1 MLITWF
7 GHSAFRLD
15 FDGNVVLIDPFFTGN
30 PAFKGDPIEAS
41 RGATHILLTHGHDD
55 HVGDT
60 VAIAART
67 GAKLVSNFEICMW
80 LQEKGVASVDPMNT
94 GGSTDQGGFT
104 VTLVQAFHS
113 SGTFENGAWHQL
125 GHPNGIIVDPDDGPS
140 VYHLGDTAIF
150 GDMAVINQLYEPDV
164 GIVPIGGRFTM
175 GPRIAAYAV
184 ENFFDFDVVIPCH
197 YGSFPPLEPTA
208 ERFVEHL
215 DAHKDLRIVV
225 PEIGVPFE
233 V

>member
-1 MLITWF
+1 MRITWL
-7 GHSAFRLD
+7 GHSAFRLE
-15 FDGNVVLIDPFFTGN
+15 FGGNVVLIDPFFTGN
-30 PAFKGDPIEAS
+30 PGFKGDPVKAGE
-41 RGATHILLTHGHDD
+41 GATHILLTHGHAD

-60 VAIAART
+60 VAIAKAT
-67 GAKLVSNFEICMW
+67 GAKLVSSFEVCMW
-80 LQEKGVASVDPMNT
+80 LKDKGVENVDPMNT

-125 GHPNGIIVDPDDGPS
+125 GHPNGIIVDPADGPT
-140 VYHLGDTAIF
+140 VYHLGDTAVF
-150 GDMAVINQLYEPDV
+150 GDMALINELYEPDV

-184 ENFFDFDVVIPCH
+184 EKFFDFDVVIPCH

-208 ERFVEHL
+208 ERFLEHL
-215 DAHKDLRIVV
+215 DAHKDLRVVV
-225 PEIGVPFE
+225 PEVGVPFD

>member
-1 MLITWF
+1 MRITWF

-15 FDGNVVLIDPFFTGN
+15 FDGNVVLIDPFLTGN
-30 PAFKGDPIEAS
+30 PSFKGTVAEAS

-60 VAIAART
+60 VAIAKAT
-67 GAKLVSNFEICMW
+67 GAKLVSSFEICMW
-80 LQEKGVASVDPMNT
+80 LQSKGVESVDPMNT

-125 GHPNGIIVDPDDGPS
+125 GHPNGIIVAPEDGPT

-150 GDMAVINQLYEPDV
+150 GDMALINELYEPEI

-175 GPRIAAYAV
+175 GPRIAAHAV
-184 ENFFDFDVVIPCH
+184 SEFFDFDVVIPCH

-208 ERFVEHL
+208 ERFL
-215 DAHKDLRIVV
+215 DYMDTHEETRVVV
-225 PEIGVPFE
+225 PEIGVPFD